1 MNYLLTIF
9 IESLFFV
16 SLKLFTVESLSGISG
31 ISCKSNLSPAC
42 WSQAARIDVDCF
54 LFDEED
60 VMSWVS
66 IDYDKCTNCCI
77 CVLRCE
83 RCFTQKKDTVTAQA
97 DENCCNLCGH
107 CVSLCPTGAIVH
119 HKMDMGNFPGID
131 EPITYKTEQFIQFIR
146 ERRSHRHFTKKN
158 IPRNLLEQLIDA
170 VRYAPTGS
178 NDQNV
183 EIMIVENPERIRR
196 LSELTVDYFDRV
208 GAAYAEQLERIHK
221 GDEEIPQNL
230 SLMEKFVRYRE
241 RMLLARGKGLDA
253 IFYNAPAVIIFHST
267 IYGTTAKDNCVIAS
281 TTMGLLARTMGL
293 ETTYIGLLE
302 IASRSYQPL
311 IDELSLPKGN
321 QVFSVLIAG
330 YPKLNYLRTVDRRP
344 IKTRWE

>member
-1 MNYLLTIF
+1 MN
-9 IESLFFV
+9 
-16 SLKLFTVESLSGISG
+16 
-31 ISCKSNLSPAC
+31 
-42 WSQAARIDVDCF
+42 
-54 LFDEED
+54 
-60 VMSWVS
+60 WVS
-66 IDYDKCTNCCI
+66 IDYDKCTNCGI

-83 RCFTQKKDTVTAQA
+83 RCFTKKEDTVSVQA

-119 HKMDMGNFPGID
+119 HKMDMDNFPDIAK
-131 EPITYKTEQFIQFIR
+131 PITFKPDEFIQFIR
-146 ERRSHRHFTKKN
+146 ERRSHRYFRKKH
-158 IPRNLLEQLIDA
+158 IPRKDLEQLIDA

-183 EIMIVENPERIRR
+183 EIIVVENPERMRR
-196 LSELTVDYFDRV
+196 LSELTVEHFDRV
-208 GAAYAEQLERIHK
+208 GAHYAEQLERIRK
-221 GDEEIPQNL
+221 EGKEIPEDL
-230 SLMEKFVRYRE
+230 SLMEKFVMYRE
-241 RMLLARGKGLDA
+241 QMLLAREKGFDR

-267 IYGTTAKDNCVIAS
+267 IHGTTSKDNCVIAS

>member
-1 MNYLLTIF
+1 
-9 IESLFFV
+9 
-16 SLKLFTVESLSGISG
+16 
-31 ISCKSNLSPAC
+31 
-42 WSQAARIDVDCF
+42 VD
-54 LFDEED
+54 
-60 VMSWVS
+60 
-66 IDYDKCTNCCI
+66 N
-77 CVLRCE
+77 R
-83 RCFTQKKDTVTAQA
+83 
-97 DENCCNLCGH
+97 
-107 CVSLCPTGAIVH
+107 
-119 HKMDMGNFPGID
+119 
-131 EPITYKTEQFIQFIR
+131 
-146 ERRSHRHFTKKN
+146 
-158 IPRNLLEQLIDA
+158 
-170 VRYAPTGS
+170 
-178 NDQNV
+178 
-183 EIMIVENPERIRR
+183 ERIRR

-302 IASRSYQPL
+302 IAARSYQPL
-311 IDELSLPKGN
+311 IEELSLPKGN
-321 QVFSVLIAG
+321 RVFSVLIAG
-330 YPKLNYLRTVDRRP
+330 YPKLRYLRTVDRRP